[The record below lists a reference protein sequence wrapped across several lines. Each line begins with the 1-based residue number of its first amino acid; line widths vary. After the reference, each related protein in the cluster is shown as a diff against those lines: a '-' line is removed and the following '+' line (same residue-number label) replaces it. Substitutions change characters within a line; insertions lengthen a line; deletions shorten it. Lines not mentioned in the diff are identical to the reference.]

1 MVQDLRVAV
10 RSLRITPIVTAVA
23 GLSLAL
29 GIGANTAIFS
39 LVNSLVLRALPVV
52 EPQRLAIVTS
62 GTSVTP
68 DLWTYAAWE
77 ELQQRPQLFAGSI
90 AWTRRLFNL
99 VPTGEVRLVEGLF
112 VSGDFF
118 RMLGVPAL
126 LGRTFTAAD
135 DVRGGGPDGAVAVIS
150 YPFWKGCSSAATSSA
165 CSAFPRSWDVRSQL
179 PTMYA
184 AVDQTG
190 PWPLSVTRSGRAV
203 RQRRLLPHARRSRAP
218 GTYVHSCRRC
228 TRRWTRRGRGRYQL
242 PVLEKQFVS
251 GDFFRMLGVPALLGR
266 TFTAA
271 DDVRGGGPDGAVA
284 VISYPFWKS
293 QFGGATSAIGAQLT
307 VDLKPFTIVGVTP
320 PNFVGVE
327 VGRWF
332 DIAVP
337 VGAQSIIGGRDTIL
351 DQRSAPWLNVMIRLK
366 PQQSIEAA
374 TNALRAVQPDIRAAA
389 MPHDVSAPRQALF
402 MSVPVSL
409 TQSVNGL
416 SSIRRRYERPLL
428 TVLVVATLVLLI
440 ACVNVAN
447 LLLARATKRR
457 HELSIRVALGASHW
471 HLVRLLLAE
480 SVGLATT
487 GAAAGILVALWGRR
501 FLVAK
506 LVTADTFASV
516 NPSLD
521 WRVLAFA
528 TATTIATVVVFGTA
542 PAFRAARIAPLDAL
556 KERMVD
562 SRRRRSADEHGGIA
576 SLLIV
581 AQVALSTILVV
592 AAGLF
597 ARTFIRLA
605 ATPLGFDADR
615 VLVMTVNATA
625 STTAADRR
633 LDLFQQIANA
643 IATLPGIERASASLI
658 TPIGGDNWTA
668 ALGVAGAPEPSD
680 SDRTQINIVTPG
692 WFATYGMRL
701 VAGRDIDERDRA
713 GAQRVAVVN
722 EAFAAKSF
730 PKGQAIGG
738 LVVFPA
744 VANVTSHAPRTIVGV
759 VSNAVYN
766 SLREPD
772 RPTMYEPL
780 AQNDWPYRLAALRF
794 SIRATEGSPMRLTKG
809 IGKLVTNADPNLVFN
824 FRSVTDQVQA
834 SLTQERMLALLSVFF
849 GA

>member
-10 RSLRITPIVTAVA
+10 RTLRITPIVTAVA

-39 LVNSLVLRALPVV
+39 LVNTLVLRALPVV

-77 ELQQRPQLFAGSI
+77 ELRQRRQLFAGSI

-135 DVRGGGPDGAVAVIS
+135 DVRGGGPDG
-150 YPFWKGCSSAATSSA
+150 P
-165 CSAFPRSWDVRSQL
+165 
-179 PTMYA
+179 
-184 AVDQTG
+184 
-190 PWPLSVTRSGRAV
+190 
-203 RQRRLLPHARRSRAP
+203 
-218 GTYVHSCRRC
+218 
-228 TRRWTRRGRGRYQL
+228 
-242 PVLEKQFVS
+242 
-251 GDFFRMLGVPALLGR
+251 
-266 TFTAA
+266 
-271 DDVRGGGPDGAVA
+271 VA

-293 QFGGATSAIGAQLT
+293 QFGGATSAIGAKLT

-320 PNFVGVE
+320 RNFFGVE
-327 VGRWF
+327 VGRSF

-337 VGAQSIIGGRDTIL
+337 IGTQSIIGGRDTIL
-351 DQRSAPWLNVMIRLK
+351 DQRSAPWLNVMVRLE

-409 TQSVNGL
+409 TPSVNGL
-416 SSIRRRYERPLL
+416 SSLRHRYEQPLL

-471 HLVRLLLAE
+471 QLVRLLLAE
-480 SVGLATT
+480 SVVLAAT

-501 FLVAK
+501 FLVAQ

-556 KERMVD
+556 NQRMVD
-562 SRRRRSADEHGGIA
+562 SRRRRSADKHGGVS

-615 VLVMTVNATA
+615 VVVMTVNATA

-633 LDLFQQIANA
+633 LDVFQQLANA
-643 IATLPGIERASASLI
+643 IATLPGVERASASLI

-701 VAGRDIDERDRA
+701 AAGRDIDERDRA

-722 EAFAAKSF
+722 EAFAAKFF

-744 VANVTSHAPRTIVGV
+744 VANVTSHTPRTIVGV

-772 RPTMYEPL
+772 RTTMYEPL
-780 AQNDWPYRLAALRF
+780 GQNDWPYRLAALRF
-794 SIRATEGSPMRLTKG
+794 SIRTAEGSPMRLTKA
-809 IGKLVTNADPNLVFN
+809 IGTLVTNADPNLVFN
-824 FRSVTDQVQA
+824 FRSVTDQVQG
-834 SLTQERMLALLSVFF
+834 SLTQERMLAWLSVFF
-849 GA
+849 GVLALLLAALGLYGVASYTVTMRRKELAIRMALGARPRSVIWLVLIRVTAPVGVGVLLGAGGSVWATQFIASLLYGVEPRDPVVLAAAALTLGSVAVLASWPASYRASRLDPMETLRDN

>member
-10 RSLRITPIVTAVA
+10 RSLRTTPIVTAVA

-150 YPFWKGCSSAATSSA
+150 YPFWK
-165 CSAFPRSWDVRSQL
+165 
-179 PTMYA
+179 
-184 AVDQTG
+184 
-190 PWPLSVTRSGRAV
+190 
-203 RQRRLLPHARRSRAP
+203 
-218 GTYVHSCRRC
+218 
-228 TRRWTRRGRGRYQL
+228 
-242 PVLEKQFVS
+242 
-251 GDFFRMLGVPALLGR
+251 
-266 TFTAA
+266 
-271 DDVRGGGPDGAVA
+271 
-284 VISYPFWKS
+284 S

-320 PNFVGVE
+320 PNFFGVE

-337 VGAQSIIGGRDTIL
+337 VGAQSILGGRDTLL

-409 TQSVNGL
+409 TQAVNGL

-428 TVLVVATLVLLI
+428 TVFVVATLVLLI

-471 HLVRLLLAE
+471 QLVRLLLAE
-480 SVGLATT
+480 SVVLATT
-487 GAAAGILVALWGRR
+487 GAAAGVLVALWGRR
-501 FLVAK
+501 FLVAQ

-542 PAFRAARIAPLDAL
+542 PAFRAARIAPPDAL
-556 KERMVD
+556 NERMVA
-562 SRRRRSADEHGGIA
+562 SRRQRFADKHGGIS

-615 VLVMTVNATA
+615 VVVMTVNATA

-701 VAGRDIDERDRA
+701 VAGRDIDERDRD

-738 LVVFPA
+738 LVVFPP

-780 AQNDWPYRLAALRF
+780 AQNDWPYRLAAIRF
-794 SIRATEGSPMRLTKG
+794 SIRAAEGSPMRLTKG
-809 IGKLVTNADPNLVFN
+809 IGRLVTNADPNLVFN

-849 GA
+849 GALALLLAGLGLYGVASYTVTMRRKELAIRMALGARPPSLIWLVLIRVTAPVGVGVLLGAGGSVWASKFIASLLYGLEPHDPVVLAAAALTLGSVAVLASWPPSYRASRLDPMETLRDN